1 MYLPAIFLLF
11 VAFQCH
17 LSFGQDIVEFYV
29 HPNGNSSQ
37 CPNDTIGTTC
47 LTLYEYVVSIEP
59 RALLDNATT
68 FFYFLPGI
76 HSLNVTANLI
86 NGTNVTFQGMGEMRE
101 GPHETV
107 LESPAVIHCDENI
120 TIHIKTFLSVK
131 LSNVTLKNCGKQ
143 SNDEITFDTSA
154 ISIIDSQNVTLD
166 YISIQG
172 SPGRA
177 LATLNIV
184 NCEVFHSSFYSNNL
198 NSTYN
203 LSAAVTVS
211 YVANSSM
218 VDIMSFAM
226 SHSSIT
232 NNQFI
237 GLIINP
243 IQPHYH
249 VDFSLESILMANN
262 SVVNVYI
269 EARTGRYNLSI
280 NGLES
285 NGSINGFLLR
295 QFEPIN
301 QTEPSLKY
309 KPSIFLS
316 NIMISHN
323 QGIGVSVLWY
333 DSSLS
338 GTFCL
343 DSSSISHNAGIFGS
357 ALQVTTDQFANSQSS
372 FDVLI
377 NNTVFDSNTINHTY
391 VEALGITPSFTITV
405 GFTNCRNMVIS
416 NCNFTNNEGSSL
428 VLIDTYVTFYGVN
441 NFTNNSA
448 FVGGGIY
455 MISTSILFLT
465 PGSMLWFVNNHA
477 NDTGGAIR
485 VEQIVLTLFS
495 DHERAS
501 NPCFYQFQGTRDVSE
516 KHFYFENNT
525 AEVAGTVL
533 YGGEIT
539 SCLQGN
545 LTASDN
551 QFINFST
558 FVNQSGLSI
567 ISSDPRGVCFC
578 NDSVPDCS
586 LKNLTMNAIPG
597 GSIGFS
603 VIVIGQQNNATTG
616 IVSISSDSGIRSNHD
631 ISSALCTKLS
641 YEIAVEDSSNNSVM
655 VNVTLSDF
663 ETNFFQSPLTIHV
676 DIQPCLYGTYLSQQS
691 HVCECEDSIKA
702 ATTNCD
708 GVNATVTK
716 EGTSWIGEFQNCTIV
731 YNICPYDY
739 CIPESVTY
747 PLSDPDRQCAL
758 NRSGLLCGECDNGL
772 SLMLGSN
779 KCGQCTNGYLALII
793 LFSLAGIALVVLL
806 VALNLTVTVG
816 TINGLLF
823 FVNLLKIHEPL
834 LSGIGNVPVLSQFIS
849 WINLDLGIETCFFV
863 GMNSCYKTL
872 LQFIFPFYLWFL
884 IILIILLS
892 QRFSK
897 LSHIIGNNAVP
908 VLCTLLLLSYTKILR
923 TIISIFIF
931 AKFSSTCPNVGNV
944 WFNNGEPYFT
954 GCHLGLFII
963 AFPALIVLFLPYTL
977 FLLLF
982 PLWELCRSKWTIGT
996 SLFLKLK
1003 PFFDAYAGP
1012 HTDQF
1017 RVWPGLLL
1025 LARIV
1030 LAIAAAAFPVSQ
1042 VPLALLVATTTVLIA
1057 TLSFGLVYKNKRL
1070 HSLDI
1075 FYLLCLLVIFYVIL
1089 GAFIENGS
1097 DAGGLYYSRRNARI
1111 GVGIISSISFVG
1123 FLAILAYHVYAHF
1136 PWIKIKE
1143 IMGKH
1148 KTLQLEDIASQENL
1162 FYKTAP
1168 TTTVIPE
1175 LREPLLESLV
1185 IN

>member
-17 LSFGQDIVEFYV
+17 LSFGQDVEFYV

-37 CPNDTIGTTC
+37 CPADGTTC
-47 LTLYEYVVSIEP
+47 LTLYEYVASIEP
-59 RALLDNATT
+59 GALLGNASIY
-68 FFYFLPGI
+68 YFLPGI
-76 HSLNVTANLI
+76 HSLNITANLI
-86 NGTNVTFQGMGEMRE
+86 NGTNITFQGMGEMRE

-120 TIHIKTFLSVK
+120 TIHIEIFLSVQ
-131 LSNVTLKNCGKQ
+131 LSNLTLKNCGKQ

-154 ISIIDSQNVTLD
+154 VSIIHSQNVMLD

-172 SPGRA
+172 SPGGA
-177 LATLNIV
+177 LATLNII

-198 NSTYN
+198 NSSYN
-203 LSAAVTVS
+203 VVTVS
-211 YVANSSM
+211 YGTLSKM
-218 VDIMSFAM
+218 VDSSFVM
-226 SHSSIT
+226 NCSNIT
-232 NNQFI
+232 NNEA
-237 GLIINP
+237 GLLINLF
-243 IQPHYH
+243 QNNYH
-249 VDFSLESILMANN
+249 VNISLESLLIANN
-262 SVVNVYI
+262 SELNVYI
-269 EARTGRYNLSI
+269 MAGTGRYNLSV
-280 NGLES
+280 NGLVS
-285 NGSINGFLLR
+285 SGSIYGFFLR
-295 QFEPIN
+295 QFEPMD
-301 QTEPSLKY
+301 QTESLIKY
-309 KPSIFLS
+309 RPSIFLS
-316 NIMISHN
+316 NCSISHN
-323 QGIGVSVLWY
+323 QGTGMIVVWF
-333 DSSLS
+333 SSLS

-343 DSSSISHNAGIFGS
+343 DSSSISHNVGVSGS
-357 ALQVTTDQFANSQSS
+357 ALLVSTYLLANSQGS
-372 FDVLI
+372 FDLLI
-377 NNTVFDSNTINHTY
+377 NNTVFDSNTINLTY
-391 VEALGITPSFTITV
+391 ADAFAETV
-405 GFTNCRNMVIS
+405 AITNCRNMVIS

-448 FVGGGIY
+448 LVDGGGIY

-465 PGSMLWFVNNHA
+465 PGSLLWFVNNHA

-485 VEQIVLTLFS
+485 VEQIVLTLLS
-495 DHERAS
+495 DRERAS
-501 NPCFYQFQGTRDVSE
+501 SFCFYQLQGTGVVSE
-516 KHFYFENNT
+516 KHFHFESNT
-525 AEVAGTVL
+525 AGVAGTVL
-533 YGGEIT
+533 YGGET
-539 SCLQGN
+539 MSCLQED
-545 LTASDN
+545 LATSDN
-551 QFINFST
+551 QFINIST
-558 FVNQSGLSI
+558 FVNQSGLSV

-578 NDSVPDCS
+578 NDSVPDCR

-616 IVSISSDSGIRSNHD
+616 IVSISSYSGIRSNHD
-631 ISSALCTKLS
+631 ISSAMCTDLS
-641 YEIAVEDSSNNSVM
+641 YEIAVEDSSNNSVT

-676 DIQPCLYGTYLSQQS
+676 DIQPCLHGTYLSPQS

-779 KCGQCTNGYLALII
+779 KCGQCNNGYLALII
-793 LFSLAGIALVVLL
+793 PFSLAGIALVILL

-823 FVNLLKIHEPL
+823 FANLLKIHEPL
-834 LSGIGNVPVLSQFIS
+834 LSGIANVPVLSQFIS

-923 TIISIFIF
+923 TIVSIFIF
-931 AKFSSTCPNVGNV
+931 AKFSSTCPNVGSV

-982 PLWELCRSKWTIGT
+982 PLWELCRSKWTVGT

-1030 LAIAAAAFPVSQ
+1030 LAIAVAAFPVSQ

-1075 FYLLCLLVIFYVIL
+1075 FYLLCLLVIFNVVL

-1097 DAGGLYYSRRNARI
+1097 DAGGLNFSRLTARI
-1111 GVGIISSISFVG
+1111 GVGIVSSISFVG
-1123 FLAILAYHVYAHF
+1123 FLAILAYHVYIRF
-1136 PWIKIKE
+1136 PWSKIKG
-1143 IMGKH
+1143 IMEKH
-1148 KTLQLEDIASQENL
+1148 KTLQLEDITPEENL
-1162 FYKTAP
+1162 SHEAAP
-1168 TTTVIPE
+1168 KLIVIGIPE
-1175 LREPLLESLV
+1175 LREPLLESVL
-1185 IN
+1185 N

>member
-1 MYLPAIFLLF
+1 MYLPTIFLLF
-11 VAFQCH
+11 VAFQYH
-17 LSFGQDIVEFYV
+17 LSFGQHIVKFYV

-37 CPNDTIGTTC
+37 CPADGTTC
-47 LTLYEYVVSIEP
+47 LTLYEYVASIEP
-59 RALLDNATT
+59 GALLGNASIY
-68 FFYFLPGI
+68 YFLPGI

-120 TIHIKTFLSVK
+120 TIHIEIFLSVQ
-131 LSNVTLKNCGKQ
+131 LSNLTLKNCGKQ

-154 ISIIDSQNVTLD
+154 VSIIHSRNVMLD

-172 SPGRA
+172 SPGGA
-177 LATLNIV
+177 LATLNII

-198 NSTYN
+198 NSSYN
-203 LSAAVTVS
+203 VVTVS
-211 YVANSSM
+211 YGTLSTM
-218 VDIMSFAM
+218 VDSSFVM
-226 SHSSIT
+226 NCSNIT
-232 NNQFI
+232 NNEA
-237 GLIINP
+237 GLLINLV
-243 IQPHYH
+243 QNNYH
-249 VDFSLESILMANN
+249 VNISLESLLIANN
-262 SVVNVYI
+262 SELNVYI
-269 EARTGRYNLSI
+269 MAGTGQYNLSV
-280 NGLES
+280 NGLVS
-285 NGSINGFLLR
+285 SGSIYGFFLR
-295 QFEPIN
+295 QFELMD
-301 QTEPSLKY
+301 QTESLIKY
-309 KPSIFLS
+309 RPSIFLS
-316 NIMISHN
+316 NCSISHN
-323 QGIGVSVLWY
+323 QGTGMIVVWF
-333 DSSLS
+333 SSLS

-343 DSSSISHNAGIFGS
+343 DSSSISHNVGVSGS
-357 ALQVTTDQFANSQSS
+357 ALLVSTYLLANSQSS
-372 FDVLI
+372 FDLLI
-377 NNTVFDSNTINHTY
+377 NNTVFDSNTINLTY
-391 VEALGITPSFTITV
+391 ADAFAETV
-405 GFTNCRNMVIS
+405 AITNCRNMVIS

-448 FVGGGIY
+448 LVDGGGIY

-465 PGSMLWFVNNHA
+465 PGSLLWFANNHA

-485 VEQIVLTLFS
+485 VEQIVLTLLS
-495 DHERAS
+495 DRERAS
-501 NPCFYQFQGTRDVSE
+501 SFCFYQLQGTGVVSE
-516 KHFYFENNT
+516 KHFHFESNT
-525 AEVAGTVL
+525 ARVAGTVL
-533 YGGEIT
+533 YGGET
-539 SCLQGN
+539 MSCLQED
-545 LTASDN
+545 LATSDN
-551 QFINFST
+551 QFINIST
-558 FVNQSGLSI
+558 FVNQSGLSV

-616 IVSISSDSGIRSNHD
+616 FVSISSDSSSRD
-631 ISSALCTKLS
+631 ISSALCTNLS
-641 YEIAVEDSSNNSVM
+641 HQITVEDGSNNSVM
-655 VNVTLSDF
+655 VNVTLGDF
-663 ETNFFQSPLTIHV
+663 ETNFFQSPLTIYV
-676 DIQPCLYGTYLSQQS
+676 DIQPCLHGTYLSPQS
-691 HVCECEDSIKA
+691 HVCECEDSVKA

-779 KCGQCTNGYLALII
+779 KCGQCNNGYLALII
-793 LFSLAGIALVVLL
+793 PFSLAGIALVVLL

-823 FVNLLKIHEPL
+823 FANLFKIYEPL
-834 LSGIGNVPVLSQFIS
+834 LSGIANVPVLSQFIS

-892 QRFSK
+892 RRFSK

-923 TIISIFIF
+923 TIVSIFIF
-931 AKFSSTCPNVGNV
+931 AKFSSTCPNAGSV

-1030 LAIAAAAFPVSQ
+1030 LAIAVAAFPVSQ

-1075 FYLLCLLVIFYVIL
+1075 FYLLCLLVIFNVVL

-1097 DAGGLYYSRRNARI
+1097 DAGGLNFSRLTARI
-1111 GVGIISSISFVG
+1111 GVGIVSSISFVG
-1123 FLAILAYHVYAHF
+1123 FLAILAYHVYIRF
-1136 PWIKIKE
+1136 PWSKIKE
-1143 IMGKH
+1143 IMEKH
-1148 KTLQLEDIASQENL
+1148 KTLQLEDITPEENL
-1162 FYKTAP
+1162 SHEAAP
-1168 TTTVIPE
+1168 KLIVIGIPE
-1175 LREPLLESLV
+1175 LREPLLESVL
-1185 IN
+1185 N